1 MGFLATLK
9 RWFGLSSGPLELKAG
24 DKLLVCEDCGNQ
36 FVFDAGE
43 QVFFKE
49 KGFSEPKR
57 CPTCRKQVRRRMRRR
72 GRGGRGRGNGEG
84 GDNGNQ
90 QQPRNDNNK
99 SNHHNQSK
107 PNNNRGNRD
116 RHHGRRHRRD
126 SVIDGDSPY
135 ADER

>member
-1 MGFLATLK
+1 MSFLATLK

-43 QVFFKE
+43 QIFFKE

-84 GDNGNQ
+84 AAPQQQQKGGNGGSNHNNQ
-90 QQPRNDNNK
+90 Q
-99 SNHHNQSK
+99 SNHG
-107 PNNNRGNRD
+107 RRD
-116 RHHGRRHRRD
+116 RHHGHRNRRH
-126 SVIDGDSPY
+126 SIIDGDSPY